1 MYRIKLKSDG
11 IGTVERYKAR
21 LVAKGYTQRKG
32 LDFIETFSPLAK
44 TVSVRVLIALPL
56 HQLDIN
62 NAFLHGDLDEEVYM
76 TLPPG
81 FHSKGGNFYTYCL

>member
-1 MYRIKLKSDG
+1 MYKIKRSSDRA
-11 IGTVERYKAR
+11 ITRYKAR
-21 LVAKGYTQRKG
+21 LVAKGYTQREG
-32 LDFIETFSPLAK
+32 LDFLKTFSPVAK
-44 TVSVRVLIALPL
+44 TVSVRVLIALAAARSWPL

-81 FHSKGGNFYTYCL
+81 FHSKGGV